1 MATLMAE
8 CKIFI
13 VQSIACHETPT
24 QVVESVRERFGI
36 EITRQQVE
44 SHDPTKVSS
53 KGLAQKWV
61 DIFNVTRE
69 RFHKETSDIPIA
81 NKAYR
86 LRVLNRMAVNAESM
100 KNYGMMADILEQ
112 AAKEVSGMYTSR
124 LNVEIVGKSS
134 SNAQA
139 RATGINPQ
147 DAADA
152 YKNMDALD

>member
-1 MATLMAE
+1 MATLKAE

-13 VQSIACHETPT
+13 VQSIACYETPT

-53 KGLAQKWV
+53 KGLARKWV
-61 DIFNVTRE
+61 DIFNSTRE
-69 RFHKETSDIPIA
+69 RFRKETSDIPIA

-86 LRVLNRMAVNAESM
+86 LRVLDRMAVNAESM
-100 KNYGMMADILEQ
+100 KNYGMTADILEQ
-112 AAKEVSGMYTSR
+112 AAKEVGGMYTSR
-124 LNVEIVGKSS
+124 LNVEPASKSS

-139 RATGINPQ
+139 RATEFDPQ
-147 DAADA
+147 KAADT
-152 YKNMDALD
+152 YKKMMK